1 MAHIRVVS
9 THGYRIGYSE
19 TTNGPDLEATG
30 FEAEVV
36 TQDLIAPGSQA
47 QCAAIDIFNADMN
60 WFEENVLRDDWH
72 GPYLFGDLFSLTD
85 IAFFTVFQTV
95 RETENALDKTIAAF
109 QPSVEMWQHNIAE
122 RPSIQQAVQ
131 IQERISF

>member
-1 MAHIRVVS
+1 MTWR
-9 THGYRIGYSE
+9 
-19 TTNGPDLEATG
+19 NL
-30 FEAEVV
+30 
-36 TQDLIAPGSQA
+36 
-47 QCAAIDIFNADMN
+47 
-60 WFEENVLRDDWH
+60 H
-72 GPYLFGDLFSLTD
+72 GPYVFGDLFSFTD

-95 RETENALDKTIAAF
+95 REMENALDKTIAAF